1 MRARR
6 QLALCFLAGLS
17 LAGCVI
23 QWPVNLPS
31 VSEGR
36 PETESVQALMT
47 ESPAP
52 AKIKE
57 EIEVPIIIYHHI
69 KDDYNSN
76 SEADK
81 NYTVTV
87 ANFRAQLDYLVERGF
102 APILISDI
110 ARYFAGDFKW
120 PDKPIVITFDDGL
133 ISQYQSAWPIL
144 RERGFKATFFIF
156 TNPIGK
162 NDNYFNWEQINE
174 LAEAGSEIGSHGH
187 YHLFWDKITD
197 QELRQ
202 EIIASKEMIE
212 AKIGRPVI
220 AAAYPFGQSSDQ
232 ATQALKD
239 AGYLVARDIV
249 NGRSHQ
255 SAELFKLKAY
265 FVTND
270 FSRFKT
276 IVGD

>member
-156 TNPIGK
+156 TNRSAKMTTI
-162 NDNYFNWEQINE
+162 
-174 LAEAGSEIGSHGH
+174 LIGSR
-187 YHLFWDKITD
+187 LMNWLRLVRKSAAMVIITC
-197 QELRQ
+197 
-202 EIIASKEMIE
+202 
-212 AKIGRPVI
+212 
-220 AAAYPFGQSSDQ
+220 FGI
-232 ATQALKD
+232 
-239 AGYLVARDIV
+239 R
-249 NGRSHQ
+249 
-255 SAELFKLKAY
+255 
-265 FVTND
+265 
-270 FSRFKT
+270 
-276 IVGD
+276 